1 MADAGLFVGWGEP
14 VRGRE
19 GPGLQVFTEALEY
32 DARLQQEGRIESFE
46 ALLLDPHGGDL
57 AGFIVLRGTPE
68 QIDAVQ
74 RDPEFERQLVRAGMV
89 VQSLGVVRAYLGEG
103 LGRQI
108 ALYQEAVGEL
118 G

>member
-46 ALLLDPHGGDL
+46 VFLLEPHGGDL
-57 AGFIVLRGTPE
+57 SGFVVLRGTPE

-74 RDPEFERQLVRAGMV
+74 RDPDFERQIARAGMI
-89 VQSLGVVRAYLGEG
+89 VQSLGVVRAYLGDS

-108 ALYQEAVGEL
+108 ALYEEAVGEL

>member
-19 GPGLQVFTEALEY
+19 ATGLQVFNEALEY

-46 ALLLDPHGGDL
+46 AFLLEPHGGDL

-68 QIDAVQ
+68 QINAVQ
-74 RDPEFERQLVRAGMV
+74 SDPEFERQVVRAGMV
-89 VQSLGVVRAYLGEG
+89 VQSLGVVRAFLGES

-108 ALYQEAVGEL
+108 ALYQEAVGDL
-118 G
+118 S

>member
-19 GPGLQVFTEALEY
+19 GPGLQVFQEALEY
-32 DARLQQEGRIESFE
+32 DGRLQQEGRIESFE
-46 ALLLDPHGGDL
+46 AVLLDAHGGDL
-57 AGFIVLRGTPE
+57 SGFVLLRGTAE

-74 RDPEFERQLVRAGMV
+74 RDPEFERLTVRAGMI
-89 VQSLGVVRAYLGEG
+89 VQSLGVVRAFLGESM
-103 LGRQI
+103 GRQI
-108 ALYQEAVGEL
+108 ALYQEAISEL